1 MQFVC
6 VYLFYPTRTEEMLQK
21 QTQLFLFNLLTF
33 IHSTNTLYLWLID
46 EKERME
52 RKRNYGLSLL
62 SLSFCVTIFGISDWL
77 EGSHL
82 SKKGYDRV
90 PWSFVFLKL
99 PSSVYKA
106 SSSSKGE
113 CSFSD
118 LSSPHWLSHRYN
130 TLTLYSLWV
139 LAELHALWIHWH
151 PALMG
156 FVNALCK
163 WRSKERWWTSPL
175 FMCGL
180 QCLIRLHLQNTS
192 SKIKSGISRQQYGA
206 LNHDHM
212 AVKPLGK
219 IRTVYGFLNCSMH
232 QNPVEGW
239 SKHRLL
245 GTNPRVSDC
254 RPVVGLKNLHV

>member
-1 MQFVC
+1 
-6 VYLFYPTRTEEMLQK
+6 MLQK

-33 IHSTNTLYLWLID
+33 IHWTNTLYLWLID

-62 SLSFCVTIFGISDWL
+62 SLSFCVTVFGISDWL
-77 EGSHL
+77 EGSNL

-90 PWSFVFLKL
+90 PRSFVFLKL

-118 LSSPHWLSHRYN
+118 LSSAHWLSHRYN

-139 LAELHALWIHWH
+139 LAELHALRIHWH
-151 PALMG
+151 SALMG

-163 WRSKERWWTSPL
+163 WRN
-175 FMCGL
+175 GGG
-180 QCLIRLHLQNTS
+180 HLLCSCAGSNVS
-192 SKIKSGISRQQYGA
+192 SDFTCKTQVQR
-206 LNHDHM
+206 
-212 AVKPLGK
+212 
-219 IRTVYGFLNCSMH
+219 
-232 QNPVEGW
+232 
-239 SKHRLL
+239 
-245 GTNPRVSDC
+245 
-254 RPVVGLKNLHV
+254 